1 MHYSCLIAKL
11 NPRIPKRNRE
21 NEIEKR
27 ESKSEKES
35 RIADSITFSIF
46 MKYLINGLRND
57 MQ

>member
-27 ESKSEKES
+27 DRAKAKKNHELQTQSHFLYS
-35 RIADSITFSIF
+35 
-46 MKYLINGLRND
+46 
-57 MQ
+57 